1 MISDGVPFISDA
13 VPYISDRVPYNNQ
26 WRSSLDQPCKV
37 HPVYKTAIPQR
48 ADSDYLKTC
57 LKIAWIVL
65 HAQRMKKFL
74 SLFYWRSWT
83 KELKQ
88 LPIIIHHK
96 LKYILK
102 GNSSGQAQIDG
113 RHSYKRHVHRI
124 NLTICRFIWNCV
136 IWICDIWVSFPSFSS
151 FSIHN

>member
-1 MISDGVPFISDA
+1 
-13 VPYISDRVPYNNQ
+13 
-26 WRSSLDQPCKV
+26 
-37 HPVYKTAIPQR
+37 
-48 ADSDYLKTC
+48 
-57 LKIAWIVL
+57 
-65 HAQRMKKFL
+65 MKKFL

-136 IWICDIWVSFPSFSS
+136 IWICDIWVSFPSFPLFPFTINKKFASS
-151 FSIHN
+151 KITSSSWYKSQQQTEMETAQHKCQVSYLWPFIDFSGLSSVLPKSKSVITPVKVSSYYLIS